1 MPSKTKFE
9 GSDILRLLG
18 IGFPSG
24 QAEVRVTCP
33 KCSRGDGKKKFYFN
47 VRLGCGHCYS
57 CGFEAGATDFY
68 AASTQTSHEEAVR
81 EIRSRM
87 GNPNERG
94 TEQAPVT
101 MNSAVATRAE
111 IADEKVRGN
120 TYRNFLNT
128 LILSERHKN
137 ALSERGLPE
146 TAIRKHGYKSYP
158 ILLRTASD
166 CVERLLERGCVL
178 DGVPGFY
185 RKDNQYKLAHMPEG
199 YLIPICGLS
208 GDIRG
213 MQLRVQV
220 PKAPDYTK
228 YFTFSSARYPN
239 GTPSRAF
246 LHFVGST
253 TDETVWITEGALK
266 ANIANEISGVSVL
279 AVPGVSSLS
288 FVPET
293 LKTLKSRGVR
303 SVVVA
308 YDMDYFINAHVQDSL
323 RKLVRMIRDSGLSAT
338 QKIWNPEGIV
348 RLNMDASLL
357 ELSNGEVFSINSDLV
372 SAIGADYKIKWD
384 SGRRWTI
391 FYSTIGMEAQEAV
404 VLLKKIS
411 RAIEPLKL
419 ICSPKLECR
428 YKGLDDYLVGTKKS

>member
-1 MPSKTKFE
+1 MPSKTIFQ
-9 GSDILRLLG
+9 GTDILRLLG
-18 IGFPSG
+18 IDFPSG
-24 QAEVRVTCP
+24 QAEVRVICP
-33 KCSRGDGKKKFYFN
+33 KCSKGDGKKKFYFN

-68 AASTQTSHEEAVR
+68 AASTHTTHEEAVR

-87 GNPNERG
+87 GDPNEREAEKASI
-94 TEQAPVT
+94 TPEIAYV
-101 MNSAVATRAE
+101 SRAE
-111 IADEKVRGN
+111 MADEKVRSN

-137 ALSERGLPE
+137 TLSDRGLPE

-158 ILLRTASD
+158 VLLRSASD

-199 YLIPICGLS
+199 YLIPVCGLS
-208 GDIRG
+208 GEIRG
-213 MQLRVQV
+213 MQLRVQT

-228 YFTFSSARYPN
+228 YFTLSSARYPS

-246 LHFVGST
+246 LHYVGSPS
-253 TDETVWITEGALK
+253 DNTVWITEGALK
-266 ANIANEISGVSVL
+266 ANITHEISGVSVL

-293 LKTLKSRGVR
+293 LKTLKNRGVR

-323 RKLVRMIRDSGLSAT
+323 KKLVQMIRNAGLCAT

-348 RLNMDASLL
+348 CLNMDASLL
-357 ELSNGEVFSINSDLV
+357 SLSNGEVFSMNSDLV

-384 SGRRWTI
+384 SSRRWTI
-391 FYSTIGMEAQEAV
+391 SYSTVGMEAIESV
-404 VLLKKIS
+404 LLLKKIS
-411 RAIEPLKL
+411 RAVEPLKL

-428 YKGLDDYLVGTKKS
+428 YKGLDDYLVGTKKA